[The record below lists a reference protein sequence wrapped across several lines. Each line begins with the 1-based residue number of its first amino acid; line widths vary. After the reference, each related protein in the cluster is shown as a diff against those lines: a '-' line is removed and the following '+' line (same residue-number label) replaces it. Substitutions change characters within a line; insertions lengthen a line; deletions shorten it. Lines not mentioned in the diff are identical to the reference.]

1 MPPSEN
7 ENSSDDSHA
16 EETLAEAAAIVDR
29 SHQLLRQERTVRRF
43 CRALQRLGLTEITG
57 GSWAHLDED
66 KAEIVFDPLRVDL
79 MLVNRLEDL
88 AELIQVRQVR
98 QRVLDPVTVGGF
110 HIHHVEQLQI
120 NLQLNPHPPTTD

>member
-98 QRVLDPVTVGGF
+98 QRVKALGRSCLLGEDRWF
-110 HIHHVEQLQI
+110 
-120 NLQLNPHPPTTD
+120 DR